1 MRLVIAIILFLIV
14 DSTYAQDD
22 FYKLNLG
29 LQPSAGFAWAHDDKV
44 NSIENTSFAG
54 ITFEVNKLHLGNQSS
69 QWNNKGYF
77 NGVQISY
84 FRFSNSII
92 GHLFSASYFLE
103 PVLIK
108 TEKIKLSLRAA
119 LGLAYAS
126 NPFDSIFNPRNKNYS
141 LYVNPYLSLG
151 LNIRYKV
158 NLGFAIKAGLNY
170 NHISNGNIQDPNYG
184 LNFPSMSL
192 GMEKTLNTFKMIP
205 KVLDNLP
212 NWRIDLVGFA
222 SNKSSTL
229 SLKDRFWVYGMGMN
243 LSRKIN
249 LLHAYTIGAEI
260 MADESVGFLYQME
273 LRKGRSYFRLGTT
286 IGHEFLLGNKF
297 VFSQQIG
304 VYIFNQTPYVSWI
317 YHRWGLNYKLTKNLM
332 IGSNLLAD
340 FQKANFLDLRMTYSI
355 IKK

>member
-1 MRLVIAIILFLIV
+1 
-14 DSTYAQDD
+14 
-22 FYKLNLG
+22 
-29 LQPSAGFAWAHDDKV
+29 
-44 NSIENTSFAG
+44 
-54 ITFEVNKLHLGNQSS
+54 
-69 QWNNKGYF
+69 
-77 NGVQISY
+77 
-84 FRFSNSII
+84 
-92 GHLFSASYFLE
+92 
-103 PVLIK
+103 
-108 TEKIKLSLRAA
+108 
-119 LGLAYAS
+119 
-126 NPFDSIFNPRNKNYS
+126 
-141 LYVNPYLSLG
+141 
-151 LNIRYKV
+151 
-158 NLGFAIKAGLNY
+158 
-170 NHISNGNIQDPNYG
+170 
-184 LNFPSMSL
+184 
-192 GMEKTLNTFKMIP
+192 
-205 KVLDNLP
+205 
-212 NWRIDLVGFA
+212 
-222 SNKSSTL
+222 
-229 SLKDRFWVYGMGMN
+229 MGMN